1 VGILARLLSVAG
13 MIKEN
18 KGRENK
24 ERKIQRP

>member
-13 MIKEN
+13 MIGEN
-18 KGRENK
+18 KERENK